1 LSSASTAGIAIG
13 LVLVLMISC
22 MTCLWLRRSRKK
34 QQRQMARQPQVY
46 IPAPDDEQGIRH
58 ILSSSEKSGSP
69 GGQSAQESLAEQ
81 LRAMQEQLAVVTGA
95 MGQGGGD
102 LEQALRQN
110 ESLQAHI
117 RALER
122 ELQFQNASESSDQ
135 PPPGYLD

>member
-1 LSSASTAGIAIG
+1 
-13 LVLVLMISC
+13 VLVLMISC
-22 MTCLWLRRSRKK
+22 MTCLCLRRSRKK

-69 GGQSAQESLAEQ
+69 GAQSTQESLAEQ

-122 ELQFQNASESSDQ
+122 ELQFQIASESSDQ